1 MFEPPPAIIDLGP
14 ESGWSLR
21 ESERGNPLR
30 VRSRL
35 CGVSREG
42 EIVVCGQR
50 GESFGFGPLGPDPR
64 RFVEEI
70 EAALTT
76 SLGRNTTLGPGEVEG
91 ARSTG
96 AGLRLRVRF

>member
-1 MFEPPPAIIDLGP
+1 MFEIPPAIVELGP
-14 ESGWSLR
+14 ESGWSLP
-21 ESERGNPLR
+21 SGERGDGVR

-64 RFVEEI
+64 PMIDEI
-70 EAALTT
+70 SRALTFPA
-76 SLGRNTTLGPGEVEG
+76 GRGIVAPGEVQG
-91 ARSTG
+91 ARSSG
-96 AGLRLRVRF
+96 VGVGFRIRF